1 MSIIRIAT
9 YNIHKC
15 VGLDRKY
22 RPERIAEVLREID
35 ADIIALQEVSNNSLT
50 VEIGRQAEFIS
61 KTLLMDFRLGHNR
74 FINGGEYG
82 NAVLSRLPIKDHKNY
97 DISVKRYERRGC
109 LWAGIEIGSSEL
121 QFLNVHFGTSF
132 FERRLQV
139 KKLLAD
145 EALGSSLLSGKCI
158 IAGDFNEWTNGLTT
172 KLLRKQFKSVEPKL
186 HLGKSRTYPGI
197 LPLFHLDNIYFDRA
211 FSLQR
216 AWLHRSRKSLIASDH
231 LPIVAEFLVNS
242 K

>member
-1 MSIIRIAT
+1 MPTIRIAT

-15 VGLDRKY
+15 IGLDRKY
-22 RPERIAEVLREID
+22 RPERIVSVLREID
-35 ADIIALQEVSNNSLT
+35 ADIVALQEVSNNPNTEAGLQT
-50 VEIGRQAEFIS
+50 EFFS
-61 KTLLMDFRLGHNR
+61 KTLQMDFRLGRNR

-82 NAVLSRLPIKDHKNY
+82 NAVLSRLPIKDHRNF
-97 DISVKRYERRGC
+97 DISVKQYERRGC
-109 LWAGIEIGSSEL
+109 LWAGINIGTSEL

-145 EALGSSLLSGKCI
+145 EALGHSLLSGKCI

-172 KLLRKQFKSVEPKL
+172 KLLTRQFKRIEPKL
-186 HLGKSRTYPGI
+186 DLGKSRTYPGI
-197 LPLFHLDNIYFDRA
+197 LPLFHLDHIYFDRT

-216 AWLHRSRKSLIASDH
+216 AWLHRSRTSLIASDH
-231 LPIVAEFLVNS
+231 LPIVAEFLINS
-242 K
+242 